1 MNYLVRAVSCMFL
14 VVSLF
19 SAPAFADAD
28 LSVVNINTADA
39 TTLATV
45 LSGVGESKAKAIIIY
60 RQTHGEFKAAEEL
73 TEVKGIGLKLVKQN
87 QDRIQL

>member
-28 LSVVNINTADA
+28 LS
-39 TTLATV
+39 
-45 LSGVGESKAKAIIIY
+45 
-60 RQTHGEFKAAEEL
+60 
-73 TEVKGIGLKLVKQN
+73 
-87 QDRIQL
+87 